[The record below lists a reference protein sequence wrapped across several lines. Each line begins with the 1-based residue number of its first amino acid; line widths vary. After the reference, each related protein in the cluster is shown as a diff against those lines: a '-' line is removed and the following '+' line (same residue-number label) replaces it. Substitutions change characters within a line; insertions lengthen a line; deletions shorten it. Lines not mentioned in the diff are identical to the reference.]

1 MEVVANYPDLQ
12 NQTALVT
19 GASRG
24 IGLAI
29 ARTLVD
35 NGMQVMITARN
46 DDTLQDAVQS
56 FPAGT
61 AIGVAGK
68 SDDPAHR
75 ELVLET
81 IAKEFG
87 RLDVLVNNAGIN
99 PVYGP
104 MRDLDLGAAEKT
116 FRVNVLATLAWVQAV
131 LRHEALGFED
141 HQGRIINLSSVTSET
156 PSEGIG
162 LYGISKAA
170 VSHLTQTL
178 AVELGPQVRV
188 NAVSPAVVKTQFA
201 KALYE
206 GKEAEIT
213 AQYPLK
219 RLGHP
224 QDIANAVAFLASSAS
239 SWITGNIVKLDGGL
253 IIAGGTA

>member
-1 MEVVANYPDLQ
+1 MSNYPDLK

-29 ARTLVD
+29 AKTLVA
-35 NGMQVMITARN
+35 NGMQVLITARN
-46 DDTLQDAVQS
+46 DETLQEAVRT
-56 FPAGT
+56 FPKGT

-68 SDDPAHR
+68 SDDTEHR
-75 ELVLET
+75 QHVLDT
-81 IAKEFG
+81 ITNEFG
-87 RLDVLVNNAGIN
+87 QLDVLVNNAGIN

-104 MRDLDLGAAEKT
+104 LRELDLAAAEKI
-116 FRVNVLATLAWVQAV
+116 FSVNVIATLGWVQDV
-131 LRHEALGFED
+131 VQHEGFGFEER
-141 HQGRIINLSSVTSET
+141 QGRIVNLSSVTSET

-178 AVELGPQVRV
+178 AVELAPNIRV
-188 NAVSPAVVKTQFA
+188 NAVSPAVVKTKFA

-206 GKEAEIT
+206 GRETEVT

-219 RLGHP
+219 RLGEP
-224 QDIANAVAFLASSAS
+224 DDIANAVAFLVSSAS